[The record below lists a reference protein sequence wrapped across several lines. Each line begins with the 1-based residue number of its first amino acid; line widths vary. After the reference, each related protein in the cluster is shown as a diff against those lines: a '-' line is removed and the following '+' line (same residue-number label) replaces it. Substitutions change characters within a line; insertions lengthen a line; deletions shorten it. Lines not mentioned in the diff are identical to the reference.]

1 MIDISITSIARGL
14 LGVVFLIALAWVFST
29 DRKKINWRL
38 VIIGL
43 SLQLLL
49 AIGFLNIKEL
59 KDFFEGVGDIF
70 IRILGF
76 TEQGV
81 VFLFGE
87 KLGKSTGN
95 MGFVFAFHVLPTIVF
110 FSAFTS
116 LLYYFG
122 ILQRIVYGIA
132 WVMKK
137 TMRLSGAESLA
148 AAANIFIG
156 QTEAPLVVKP
166 YLGLM
171 TKSEIMS
178 LMTGGMAT
186 IAGGVLISYIG
197 FLGGGKEFAAHLLI
211 ASLMSAPAAIVAAK
225 ILVPD

>member
-1 MIDISITSIARGL
+1 MNEVNITGVGIGRGI
-14 LGVVFLIALAWVFST
+14 LGVCFLIALAWVFST
-29 DRKKINWRL
+29 NRKKINWKL
-38 VIIGL
+38 VFIGL
-43 SLQLLL
+43 GLQILL
-49 AIGFLNIKEL
+49 AISFLHIPTITT
-59 KDFFEGVGDIF
+59 FFEGVGGVF
-70 IRILGF
+70 IQILGF
-76 TEQGV
+76 TEEGV
-81 VFLFGE
+81 VFLLGPS
-87 KLGKSTGN
+87 LGKSSGN

-122 ILQRIVYGIA
+122 ILQRIVYSIA

-148 AAANIFIG
+148 AAANVFIG

-178 LMTGGMAT
+178 
-186 IAGGVLISYIG
+186 
-197 FLGGGKEFAAHLLI
+197 
-211 ASLMSAPAAIVAAK
+211 
-225 ILVPD
+225 